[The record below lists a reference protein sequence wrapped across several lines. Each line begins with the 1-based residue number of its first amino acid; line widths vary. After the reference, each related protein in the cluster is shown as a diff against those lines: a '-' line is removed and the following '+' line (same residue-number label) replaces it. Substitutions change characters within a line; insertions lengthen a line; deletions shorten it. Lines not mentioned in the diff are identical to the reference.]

1 MAEVNENKDKVKPL
15 QIITSPEL
23 QKGVYSN
30 IALIHHNENE
40 FIVDF
45 LLKIENDPQL
55 VSRVILSPDHIERL
69 VKALTD
75 NLTKYKENQKKRKK

>member
-1 MAEVNENKDKVKPL
+1 MADNVEKKENLRPL
-15 QIITSPEL
+15 QIITSPDI

-40 FIVDF
+40 FILDF

-55 VSRVILSPDHIERL
+55 VSRVILSPDHMERL
-69 VKALTD
+69 VKALNE
-75 NLTKYKENQKKRKK
+75 NLVKFKENQKKKKK